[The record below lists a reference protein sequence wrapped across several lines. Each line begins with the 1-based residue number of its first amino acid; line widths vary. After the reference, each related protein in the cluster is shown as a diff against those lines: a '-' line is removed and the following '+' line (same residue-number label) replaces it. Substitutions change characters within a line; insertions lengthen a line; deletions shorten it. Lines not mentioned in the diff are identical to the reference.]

1 MMNDKSLVQVKI
13 GITGGIGSGKTYI
26 CNLLRERGYEVYNCD
41 DEAKRLMLEDEEII
55 SQIKTLI
62 GNDAYTPDGQLNKPV
77 IANFIFSDKDNAA
90 KVNSIVHPAV
100 KKDFLHWAED
110 KPDAIMESA
119 ILFESG
125 FDNVVDTTVLIWADA
140 RNRLKRAMTRDHA
153 TREQIEAR
161 MAAQISDDEARR
173 KADYIFRH
181 NNYDETENEMRKLIQ
196 YIENYS

>member
-1 MMNDKSLVQVKI
+1 MTLENKKVKI

-41 DEAKRLMLEDEEII
+41 DEAKRIMLEDAEII

-100 KKDFLHWAED
+100 KKDFLRWAEG
-110 KPDAIMESA
+110 KQVAIMESA

>member
-41 DEAKRLMLEDEEII
+41 DEAKRIMLEDAEII

-100 KKDFLHWAED
+100 KKDFLRWAEG
-110 KPDAIMESA
+110 KQVAIMESA

>member
-1 MMNDKSLVQVKI
+1 MTLENKKVKI

-41 DEAKRLMLEDEEII
+41 DEAKRIMLEDEEII

-100 KKDFLHWAED
+100 KKDFLRWAED
-110 KPDAIMESA
+110 KQVAIMESA

>member
-1 MMNDKSLVQVKI
+1 MTLENKKVKI
-13 GITGGIGSGKTYI
+13 GITGGIGSDKTYI
-26 CNLLRERGYEVYNCD
+26 CNLLRERGYKVYNCD
-41 DEAKRLMLEDEEII
+41 DEAKQLMLEDAEII

-90 KVNSIVHPAV
+90 KVNGIVHPAV
-100 KKDFLHWAED
+100 KKDFLRWAEG
-110 KPDAIMESA
+110 KQVAIMESA

-125 FDNVVDTTVLIWADA
+125 FDDVVDTTVLIWADA

>member
-1 MMNDKSLVQVKI
+1 MKI

-41 DEAKRLMLEDEEII
+41 DEAKRIMLEDEEII

-100 KKDFLHWAED
+100 KRDFLRWAEG
-110 KPDAIMESA
+110 KQVAIMESA

>member
-1 MMNDKSLVQVKI
+1 MTLENKKVKI

-41 DEAKRLMLEDEEII
+41 DEAKRIMLEDEEII

-100 KKDFLHWAED
+100 KRDFLRWAEG
-110 KPDAIMESA
+110 KQVAIMESA

>member
-41 DEAKRLMLEDEEII
+41 DEAKRIMLEDAEII

-110 KPDAIMESA
+110 KTVAIMESA

-125 FDNVVDTTVLIWADA
+125 FDDVVDTTVLIWADA

>member
-1 MMNDKSLVQVKI
+1 MTLENKKVKI

-41 DEAKRLMLEDEEII
+41 DEAKRIMLEDEEII

-90 KVNSIVHPAV
+90 TVNSIVHPAV
-100 KKDFLHWAED
+100 KRDFLRWAEG
-110 KPDAIMESA
+110 KQVAIMESA

>member
-1 MMNDKSLVQVKI
+1 MTLENKKVKI

-41 DEAKRLMLEDEEII
+41 DEAKRIMLGDAEII

-100 KKDFLHWAED
+100 KKDFLRWAEG
-110 KPDAIMESA
+110 KQVAIMESA

-125 FDNVVDTTVLIWADA
+125 FDDVVDTTVLIWADA
-140 RNRLKRAMTRDHA
+140 RNRLKRAITRDHA

>member
-26 CNLLRERGYEVYNCD
+26 CNLLRERGYKVYYCD
-41 DEAKRLMLEDEEII
+41 DEAKRIMLEDAEVI

-110 KPDAIMESA
+110 KPVAIMESA

-125 FDNVVDTTVLIWADA
+125 FDDVVDTTVLIWADA

>member
-1 MMNDKSLVQVKI
+1 MRI
-13 GITGGIGSGKTYI
+13 GITGGIGSGKSYI

-41 DEAKRLMLEDEEII
+41 DEAKRIMLGDAEII

-100 KKDFLHWAED
+100 KKDFLRWAEG
-110 KPDAIMESA
+110 KQVAIMESA

-125 FDNVVDTTVLIWADA
+125 FDDVVDTTVLIWADA

-196 YIENYS
+196 YIDNYS

>member
-110 KPDAIMESA
+110 KPVAIMESA

>member
-1 MMNDKSLVQVKI
+1 MNDKSLVQVKI

-41 DEAKRLMLEDEEII
+41 DEAKRIMLEDEEII

-110 KPDAIMESA
+110 KPVAIMESA

-125 FDNVVDTTVLIWADA
+125 FDDVVDTTVLIWADA

>member
-1 MMNDKSLVQVKI
+1 MTLENKKVKI

-41 DEAKRLMLEDEEII
+41 DEAKRIMLEDAEII

-77 IANFIFSDKDNAA
+77 IANFIFSDKDNAT

-100 KKDFLHWAED
+100 KKDFLRWAED
-110 KPDAIMESA
+110 KPVAIMESA

-125 FDNVVDTTVLIWADA
+125 FDDVVDTTVLIWADA

-196 YIENYS
+196 YIDNYS

>member
-1 MMNDKSLVQVKI
+1 MKI

-41 DEAKRLMLEDEEII
+41 DEAKRIMLEDEEII

-100 KKDFLHWAED
+100 KKDFLHWAEG
-110 KPDAIMESA
+110 KPVAIMESA

-125 FDNVVDTTVLIWADA
+125 FDDVVDTSVLIWADA

>member
-1 MMNDKSLVQVKI
+1 MTLENKKVKI

-41 DEAKRLMLEDEEII
+41 DEAKRIMLEDEEII

-90 KVNSIVHPAV
+90 KVNGIVHPAV
-100 KKDFLHWAED
+100 KKDFLRWAEG
-110 KPDAIMESA
+110 KQVAIMESA

-125 FDNVVDTTVLIWADA
+125 FDDVVDTTVLIWADA

>member
-1 MMNDKSLVQVKI
+1 MKI

-41 DEAKRLMLEDEEII
+41 DEAKRIMLGDAEII

-100 KKDFLHWAED
+100 KKDFLRWAEG
-110 KPDAIMESA
+110 KQVAIMESA

-125 FDNVVDTTVLIWADA
+125 FDDVVDTTVLIWADA
-140 RNRLKRAMTRDHA
+140 RNRLKRAITRDHA

>member
-1 MMNDKSLVQVKI
+1 MTLENKKVKI

-41 DEAKRLMLEDEEII
+41 DDAKRIMLEDAEII

-77 IANFIFSDKDNAA
+77 IANFIFSDKENAA

-100 KKDFLHWAED
+100 KKDFLRWAED
-110 KPDAIMESA
+110 KQVAIMESA

-125 FDNVVDTTVLIWADA
+125 FDDVVDTTVLIWADA

>member
-1 MMNDKSLVQVKI
+1 MTLENKKVKI

-41 DEAKRLMLEDEEII
+41 DEAKRIMLEDEEII

-100 KKDFLHWAED
+100 KRDFLRWAEG
-110 KPDAIMESA
+110 KQVAIMESA

-181 NNYDETENEMRKLIQ
+181 NNYDETENEMRELIQ

>member
-1 MMNDKSLVQVKI
+1 MTLENKKVKI

-100 KKDFLHWAED
+100 KRDFLRWAEG
-110 KPDAIMESA
+110 KQVAIMESA

-153 TREQIEAR
+153 TCEQIEAR

>member
-1 MMNDKSLVQVKI
+1 MTLENKKVKI

-41 DEAKRLMLEDEEII
+41 DEAKRIMLEDEEII

-100 KKDFLHWAED
+100 KRDFLRWAEG
-110 KPDAIMESA
+110 KQVAIMESA

-140 RNRLKRAMTRDHA
+140 RNRLKRAMTRDQA

>member
-26 CNLLRERGYEVYNCD
+26 CNLLRERGYKVYNCD
-41 DEAKRLMLEDEEII
+41 DEAKRIMLEDEEII

-110 KPDAIMESA
+110 KQVAIMESA

-125 FDNVVDTTVLIWADA
+125 FDDVVDTTVLIWADA

-173 KADYIFRH
+173 KAYYIFRH
-181 NNYDETENEMRKLIQ
+181 NNYDETEDEMRKLIQ